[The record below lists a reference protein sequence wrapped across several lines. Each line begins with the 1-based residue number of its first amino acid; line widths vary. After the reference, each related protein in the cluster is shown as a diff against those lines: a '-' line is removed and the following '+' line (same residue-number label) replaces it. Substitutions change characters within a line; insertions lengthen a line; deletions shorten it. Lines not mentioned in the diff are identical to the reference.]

1 MRSSVR
7 SPVLLVVVAAC
18 VAAGGAVEAGIVRD
32 PYTVWDPYARQQGQ
46 RYLAGGK
53 ALQGGGAVALR
64 ITGTNTSGVTGTRNT
79 SAIFLGNYYDPQ
91 QGGVRSLFVTAEHNI
106 ADFYTASNVTSSVR
120 VGSNFNS
127 DPVQVV
133 GVHRWING
141 DMSASRNPSMRDYS
155 FFWGDATVAGSNAV
169 FATASG
175 NLAFVGYGRS
185 ASEAQG
191 NLGQDGNVRAVFSP
205 LDDEIDFGFNP
216 DIFKQ
221 GLALSSNPLPG
232 LGRIYTLDSGCL
244 VADSLGR
251 IVGMGVAGSVGTN
264 FNGVSIFQSFGD
276 DPVFL
281 AQFSA
286 LALPPSCGA
295 DIDCDGG
302 VNGADLGALLSAWGA
317 PGPSDIDQDG
327 TTGGADL
334 GILLSAW
341 TG

>member
-1 MRSSVR
+1 MR
-7 SPVLLVVVAAC
+7 A
-18 VAAGGAVEAGIVRD
+18 
-32 PYTVWDPYARQQGQ
+32 
-46 RYLAGGK
+46 
-53 ALQGGGAVALR
+53 
-64 ITGTNTSGVTGTRNT
+64 
-79 SAIFLGNYYDPQ
+79 
-91 QGGVRSLFVTAEHNI
+91 LFVTAMHNI
-106 ADFYTASNVTSSVR
+106 ADFDGYTTVSTVR
-120 VGSNFNS
+120 MGSNFNS
-127 DPVQVV
+127 DPGQVV
-133 GVHRWING
+133 GVNRWIAGN
-141 DMSASRNPSMRDYS
+141 MSASRNPSMRDYS
-155 FFWGDATVAGSNAV
+155 FFWGDTTVAGNNAV
-169 FATASG
+169 FGTASG
-175 NLAFVGYGRS
+175 YLAFVGYGRS

-205 LDDEIDFGFNP
+205 LDNQISFGFNP

-221 GLALSSNPLPG
+221 GFTQDADTFPG
-232 LGRIYTLDSGCL
+232 LGRIYQLDSGCL

>member
-1 MRSSVR
+1 MRS
-7 SPVLLVVVAAC
+7 PALLVVVAAC

-64 ITGTNTSGVTGTRNT
+64 IRGADANGVYGTRNT

-91 QGGVRSLFVTAEHNI
+91 QGAVRALFVTAEHNI
-106 ADFYTASNVTSSVR
+106 ADFYTAFDVTSSVR
-120 VGSNFNS
+120 TGPHFNS
-127 DPVQVV
+127 DPGQTLNVN
-133 GVHRWING
+133 RWIAGN
-141 DMSASRNPSMRDYS
+141 MSASRNPSMRDYS

-175 NLAFVGYGRS
+175 NLAFVGYGRTG
-185 ASEAQG
+185 SEAQG
-191 NLGQDGNVRAVFSP
+191 NLGIDGNVRAVFSP
-205 LDDEIDFGFNP
+205 LDNDISFGFNP

-221 GLALSSNPLPG
+221 GLALSFNTLPG
-232 LGRIYTLDSGCL
+232 LGRITSGYSGSL

-251 IVGMGVAGSVGTN
+251 IVGMTVAGSVGTS
-264 FNGVSIFQSFGD
+264 FDGVSIFQSFGD